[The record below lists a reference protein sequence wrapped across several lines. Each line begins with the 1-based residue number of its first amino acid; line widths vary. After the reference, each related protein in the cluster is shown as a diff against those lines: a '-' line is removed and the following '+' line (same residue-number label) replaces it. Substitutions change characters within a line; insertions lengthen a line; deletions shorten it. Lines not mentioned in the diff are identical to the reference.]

1 MLRRKKKKKTA
12 EEIEVAK
19 KKAAEAKE
27 RAVKALAERAK
38 ARDEAIKFAEDFRA
52 SGEKYVSL
60 RIRDGFIG
68 KELEGDKLQTERSR
82 PRGTLVAIKGKND
95 KVYIGAAYKS
105 NKDGDIPAVGIK
117 LALERALKN
126 RDEAESNG
134 LIPSAGVK
142 DKDKALYN
150 FFKIRSM
157 CYFFPELYS
166 HSRGTNKVNYP
177 NYDKIHENRKRALA
191 YIGKEE

>member
-1 MLRRKKKKKTA
+1 MKKTA
-12 EEIEVAK
+12 EEIAVAK

-95 KVYIGAAYKS
+95 KVY
-105 NKDGDIPAVGIK
+105 AVGIK

-191 YIGKEE
+191 YIGKKE

>member
-1 MLRRKKKKKTA
+1 MKKTA

-19 KKAAEAKE
+19 KKATEAKE

-191 YIGKEE
+191 YIGKDE